1 MSKQSDDA
9 LAAIDRV
16 VFQAAKP
23 IVVALTGGWGEGKT
37 YFWKEVIA
45 PRHKDAKP
53 GYVSVFG
60 AESMAVIR
68 ERVALAALQ
77 IDLSSESKIADA
89 IGKILGPIAKGLRA
103 FANVWG
109 APFGISDSLAIEL
122 LQNVRLKPGWVLCID
137 DVERRSVELDTLLG
151 YVSELRDK
159 WRLKVVLIYNR
170 EPLDAEQNG
179 DFRRYEEKVID
190 RSIPFA
196 LDFEQLVDLA
206 FRDIAIPDVDI
217 RLEVRKKCETLG
229 LRNIRVLF
237 RARSY
242 FEEVCLVVG
251 SNAASEFLQVALSSL
266 LLFTYTRFSNQK
278 PAGLTFNSLATH
290 SEWAD
295 RFRRKSSVA
304 DEDDEKI
311 KDPAKDLLERYGYMA
326 SDDLDLCLMKF
337 VETDVLD
344 AHKLHALY
352 ADYSSGVTKQ
362 RLNRALQNVWDRQ
375 YHGTLRDNAEELCDA
390 IEAALPPF
398 LPYVPPSELDFA
410 LSILNKYGRPEAAQ
424 RYFDEFK
431 RIRGHIFERLDPE
444 SSPMGSFEY
453 EPLKRYLRG
462 ISEAGQTDE
471 RTIDEVM
478 RTAFD
483 DRFVSSRDG
492 DRLAQFSADDLA
504 DYFLSHDRPKL
515 TSKIRALV
523 QTGNDTLRKKVL
535 DAAEKVAA
543 ECALNQTRMEGM
555 GLLRQK
561 QPAVPEE

>member
-1 MSKQSDDA
+1 MSKQSDNA

-16 VFQAAKP
+16 VFQSTKP

-45 PRHKDAKP
+45 ARHKDVKP

-68 ERVALAALQ
+68 ERVALASLQ
-77 IDLSSESKIADA
+77 IDLSSESKVADA

-170 EPLDAEQNG
+170 EPLEAEQNG

-206 FRDIAIPDVDI
+206 FRDIQIPGVDI
-217 RLEVRKKCETLG
+217 RLEVRKGCEILG

-242 FEEVCLVVG
+242 FDEICLVVG
-251 SNAASEFLQVALSSL
+251 SSVASEFLQVALRSL

-278 PAGLTFNSLATH
+278 PIGLTFDLLASH

-304 DEDDEKI
+304 EEDDEKI
-311 KDPAKDLLERYGYMA
+311 KDPTKDLLERYGYMV
-326 SDDLDLCLMKF
+326 SDNLDLCLMKF

-344 AHKLHALY
+344 ADKLRVLY
-352 ADYSSGVTKQ
+352 AEYTNDVTKQ
-362 RLNRALQNVWDRQ
+362 NLNRALQSVWDRQ
-375 YHGTLRDNAEELCDA
+375 YHGTLRDNASELCDA

-398 LPYVPPSELDFA
+398 LPYIPPSELDFA
-410 LSILNKYGRPEAAQ
+410 VSILDKYGRPEAAQ

-431 RIRGHIFERLDPE
+431 RIRGHIFEGLDPE

-453 EPLKRYLRG
+453 EPLKRYLRR
-462 ISEAGQTDE
+462 ISETSQTDE
-471 RTIDEVM
+471 RTIGEVM

-504 DYFLSHDRPKL
+504 NYFLSHDQPKL

-535 DAAEKVAA
+535 DAVEKVAA
-543 ECALNQTRMEGM
+543 KSPLNRTRMDGM
-555 GLLRQK
+555 GLLRRK
-561 QPAVPEE
+561 QPAVPDE